1 MQLIPTGDAEQ
12 PRNQFPPVYVGDTL
26 IAEDDIAREMQ
37 HHPAEEV
44 AEAWHEAAKSL
55 VIRELLL
62 QQAKLLNLS
71 GELDEEASIAAVL
84 EQELDVPEPS
94 DADCERFYAANPGRF
109 CSPTLMAVS
118 HILLAAAPDDVA
130 ERMRQEEVGLQ
141 LLDSLLQGQAEFTAL
156 AKQYSACESRHEGGS
171 LGQISKGQTVEE
183 FERPVLTLNEGLN
196 SELVESR
203 YGWHIVRVDQRID
216 GEQLPYEHVKP
227 KIRQYLSES
236 VTRRAFRQYLQVL
249 AFEMGVEG
257 VDLEIPDSPL
267 MQ

>member
-1 MQLIPTGDAEQ
+1 MQLIPTGEAEK

-26 IAEDDIAREMQ
+26 IPEEDIAREMQ

-44 AEAWHEAAKSL
+44 AEAWHSAAKSL

-62 QQAKLLNLS
+62 QQAKALKLPE
-71 GELDEEASIAAVL
+71 ELDEEDAIARVL
-84 EQELDVPEPS
+84 ERDLDVPEPS
-94 DADCERFYAANPGRF
+94 DADCERFHASNPGRF
-109 CSPTLMAVS
+109 RSPTLLAVS
-118 HILLAAAPDDVA
+118 HILLAAAPDDPQ
-130 ERMRQEEVGLQ
+130 ERMRQEEASQQ
-141 LLDSLLQGQAEFTAL
+141 LLSSLLEGHAQFEAL
-156 AKQYSACESRHEGGS
+156 AKQYSACESRHQGGS

-183 FERPVLTLNEGLN
+183 FERPVLTLKEGLN
-196 SELVESR
+196 PELIESR

-249 AFEMGVEG
+249 AAEVGIQG

>member
-1 MQLIPTGDAEQ
+1 MQLIPVGEAEK

-26 IAEDDIAREMQ
+26 IHEDDIARELQ

-62 QQAKLLNLS
+62 RQASRLDLDDID
-71 GELDEEASIAAVL
+71 DEEDCIARVL
-84 EQELDVPEPS
+84 ERELSVPDPS
-94 DADCERFYAANPGRF
+94 EQDCERFYAANPGRF

-118 HILLAAAPDDVA
+118 HILLAAAPDDVQ
-130 ERMRQEEVGLQ
+130 ERIRQEEAGRQ
-141 LLDSLLQGQAEFTAL
+141 LLSSLLDGRAQFAEFAR
-156 AKQYSACESRHEGGS
+156 QYSACESRHQGGS

-183 FERPVLTLNEGLN
+183 FERPVLSLQEGLN
-196 SELVESR
+196 PELIESR

-227 KIRQYLSES
+227 QIRQYLSES

-249 AFEMGVEG
+249 AAEAGVEG
-257 VDLEIPDSPL
+257 VDLELPDSPL

>member
-1 MQLIPTGDAEQ
+1 MQLIPTGEPEK
-12 PRNQFPPVYVGDTL
+12 PRNQFPPVYVGETL
-26 IAEDDIAREMQ
+26 ISEEDIAREMQ

-44 AEAWHEAAKSL
+44 VEAWHDAARSL

-62 QQAKLLNLS
+62 QKAKILKLPE
-71 GELDEEASIAAVL
+71 ELDEEAAIARVL

-94 DADCERFYAANPGRF
+94 DEDCERFHASNPGRF
-109 CSPTLMAVS
+109 RSPTLMAVS
-118 HILLAAAPDDVA
+118 HILLAAAPDDVE
-130 ERMRQEEVGLQ
+130 ERMRQEEVGRQ
-141 LLDSLLQGQAEFTAL
+141 LLSSLLEGRAQFLAL
-156 AKQYSACESRHEGGS
+156 AKQYSACESRHQGGS

-183 FERPVLTLNEGLN
+183 FERPVLTLKEGLN
-196 SELVESR
+196 PELIESR

-236 VTRRAFRQYLQVL
+236 VTRRACRQYLQVL
-249 AFEMGVEG
+249 AFEAGVQG
-257 VDLEIPDSPL
+257 VDLELPDSPL

>member
-1 MQLIPTGDAEQ
+1 MQLIPTGEAEK

-26 IAEDDIAREMQ
+26 ITEEDIARELQ

-44 AEAWHEAAKSL
+44 AEAWHDAAKSL

-62 QQAKLLNLS
+62 QQASRLQMDDIA
-71 GELDEEASIAAVL
+71 DEEDRIARVL
-84 EQELDVPEPS
+84 EQDLDVPDPS
-94 DADCERFYAANPGRF
+94 EQDCERFYAANPGRF
-109 CSPTLMAVS
+109 RSPTLMAVS
-118 HILLAAAPDDVA
+118 HILLAAAPDDVQ
-130 ERMRQEEVGLQ
+130 ERMRQEEAGRQ
-141 LLDSLLQGQAEFTAL
+141 LLSSLLDGRAQFTDL
-156 AKQYSACESRHEGGS
+156 AKQYSACESRHQGGS

-183 FERPVLTLNEGLN
+183 FERPVLSLQEGLN
-196 SELVESR
+196 PELIETR
-203 YGWHIVRVDQRID
+203 YGWHLVRIDQRID

-227 KIRQYLSES
+227 QIRQYLSES

-249 AFEMGVEG
+249 AAETGVEG

>member
-1 MQLIPTGDAEQ
+1 MQLIPTGEPEK
-12 PRNQFPPVYVGDTL
+12 PRNQFPPVYVGETL
-26 IAEDDIAREMQ
+26 ITEEDIAREMQ

-62 QQAKLLNLS
+62 QQAKALKLPE
-71 GELDEEASIAAVL
+71 ELDEEAAIARVL

-94 DADCERFYAANPGRF
+94 DEDCERFHASNPDRF
-109 CSPTLMAVS
+109 RSPTLMAVS
-118 HILLAAAPDDVA
+118 HILLAAAPDDVE
-130 ERMRQEEVGLQ
+130 ERMRQEEVGQQ
-141 LLDSLLQGQAEFTAL
+141 LLSSLLEGRAQFVPL
-156 AKQYSACESRHEGGS
+156 AKQYSACESRHQGGS

-183 FERPVLTLNEGLN
+183 FERPVLTLKEGLN
-196 SELVESR
+196 PELIESR

-236 VTRRAFRQYLQVL
+236 VTRRACRQYLQVL
-249 AFEMGVEG
+249 AFEAGVQG
-257 VDLEIPDSPL
+257 VDLELPDSPL

>member
-1 MQLIPTGDAEQ
+1 MQLIPTGDAGK

-26 IAEDDIAREMQ
+26 ISEDDIARELQ
-37 HHPAEEV
+37 HHPAEEMT
-44 AEAWHEAAKSL
+44 EAWLEAARSL

-62 QQAKLLNLS
+62 TQAKRLELSENLEEEARIAKLLEN
-71 GELDEEASIAAVL
+71 
-84 EQELDVPEPS
+84 ELDVPEPT
-94 DADCERFYAANPGRF
+94 DADCERFYAANPARF
-109 CSPTLMAVS
+109 TSPTLMAVS
-118 HILLAAAPDDVA
+118 HILLAAAPDDVQ
-130 ERMRQEEVGLQ
+130 ERIRQEEAGRQ
-141 LLDSLLQGQAEFTAL
+141 LLGALLDGRSRFSDM
-156 AKQYSACESRHEGGS
+156 AKQYSACESRHQGGS

-183 FERPVLTLNEGLN
+183 FERPVLNLKEGLN
-196 SELVESR
+196 PELIESR

-227 KIRQYLSES
+227 QIRQYLSES

-249 AFEMGVEG
+249 AAETGVQG